1 MHIFEEKLKVSA
13 IKISRSH
20 PTERSIGGV
29 TAGEIMMEDIGE
41 RDGRVDKEGGKENLF
56 FSEGRST

>member
-1 MHIFEEKLKVSA
+1 MHIFEEKLVSA
-13 IKISRSH
+13 IKISRSR
-20 PTERSIGGV
+20 PSERSNGGV

-41 RDGRVDKEGGKENLF
+41 RDGRVEKEGGKENLF